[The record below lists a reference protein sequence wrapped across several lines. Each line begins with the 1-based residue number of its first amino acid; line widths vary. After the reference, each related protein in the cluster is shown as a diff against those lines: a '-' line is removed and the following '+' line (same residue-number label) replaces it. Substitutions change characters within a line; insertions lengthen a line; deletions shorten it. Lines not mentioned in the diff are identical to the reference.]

1 MRVRT
6 RTLERYLARQIY
18 AAVAFVLFAF
28 LSLFA
33 FFDLIRELADL
44 GKVEYNLRQVFTFVL
59 LSMPTHAYELLPV
72 VVLIGTL
79 YVLAHLAS
87 NSEYTVM
94 RASGL
99 SPRRAGLILGR
110 IGLVFVVLTFV
121 VGEWVSPWAEEAAQK
136 VKLRAMSSMIGQ
148 DLQSG
153 LWFKDEGSFINVR
166 EARQTNQLAGV
177 RIYDFDA
184 EYRLRQITLAERAEY
199 AGKGVWRLHET
210 MQTQFTPEGPRTKKS
225 AETEWHSRVSPDM
238 LDALIVKPE
247 RMSAWA
253 LHKYTE
259 HLQGNRQR
267 TERYEIALW
276 KKLFYPA
283 AALVMMALALPF
295 AYMQARAGMVGVK
308 VFRHHD
314 RHLLPHDEQPVLA
327 HRPAAELAAALR
339 RDPAERRLPYRGDPD
354 DVVGREK
361 VSEVSTPGL
370 LRRLASMGYEAV
382 LLFAVAF
389 FATWVFFFVSGGQDA
404 TAGRL
409 RYVLQLFIFMVIAA
423 YFLWCWLR
431 GGQTL
436 AMKAW
441 HIRVVE
447 ITPAKALVR
456 LLLATLLFPVSI
468 VWALFDRERQFLHD
482 RLTGTRL
489 VDVPR

>member
-1 MRVRT
+1 MRLSA
-6 RTLERYLARQIY
+6 RTLERYLAKQIY
-18 AAVAFVLFAF
+18 AAVGFVFFGF
-28 LSLFA
+28 LGLFA

-59 LSMPTHAYELLPV
+59 LSMPSHAYELFPV

-99 SPRRAGLILGR
+99 SPRRAGLMLVKV
-110 IGLVFVVLTFV
+110 GLPFVLLTFV
-121 VGEWVSPWAEEAAQK
+121 IGEWVAPWAEEMAQK
-136 VKLRAMSSMIGQ
+136 VKIRAMSAMIGQ

-184 EYRLRQITLAERAEY
+184 EYRLRQITLAQRAEY

-225 AETEWHSRVSPDM
+225 AESEWHSRVSPDM

-308 VFRHHD
+308 VFLGIMLGIFFHMMNSLFSHIG
-314 RHLLPHDEQPVLA
+314 LLQNWAPLTAAIVPSLA
-327 HRPAAELAAALR
+327 FLTAAILMMWWV
-339 RDPAERRLPYRGDPD
+339 ERR
-354 DVVGREK
+354 
-361 VSEVSTPGL
+361 
-370 LRRLASMGYEAV
+370 
-382 LLFAVAF
+382 
-389 FATWVFFFVSGGQDA
+389 
-404 TAGRL
+404 
-409 RYVLQLFIFMVIAA
+409 
-423 YFLWCWLR
+423 
-431 GGQTL
+431 
-436 AMKAW
+436 
-441 HIRVVE
+441 
-447 ITPAKALVR
+447 
-456 LLLATLLFPVSI
+456 
-468 VWALFDRERQFLHD
+468 
-482 RLTGTRL
+482 
-489 VDVPR
+489 